1 MAGNMRLILRVRETQ
16 EATRWRVICWRA
28 RLIGWERGGG
38 EDEAVTSVEP
48 VVKRRTERGQRP
60 EGIEGEMQRRVGRRQ
75 CLMHKTAYVGV
86 VVCAKNTAV
95 WDDERA
101 TRWSVNVIRRRL
113 ASKGHARHQ
122 KSETLQGSVP
132 EVKIG
137 RP

>member
-1 MAGNMRLILRVRETQ
+1 
-16 EATRWRVICWRA
+16 
-28 RLIGWERGGG
+28 
-38 EDEAVTSVEP
+38 
-48 VVKRRTERGQRP
+48 
-60 EGIEGEMQRRVGRRQ
+60 
-75 CLMHKTAYVGV
+75 MHKTAYVGV